1 MSGFKEGFKI
11 ESSSF
16 PKEFDSNVD
25 TDNKEYGLKIA
36 HAIQQE
42 WFNRDSTSCRYVNN
56 WIEFNNRRLYASA
69 NQPTQKYKDLI
80 SVNGDMSL
88 MNLDFQPLAIGPK
101 FELLIVNG
109 MVDREFSI
117 KATSQDPI
125 STAKKQKYVKE
136 VEADIY
142 AKDFLHTTQ
151 EQFGVDAFNVDPN
164 ELPET
169 SEEFEVYKQ
178 MNEKL
183 GIELANELAIDTV
196 LKVNNYK
203 EVERRV
209 LTDLVGTGLGVV
221 KHEFHIYNGIQVNYV
236 DSANFIYSQT
246 EDPYFRDCFYY
257 GEVKIVHKS
266 ELFKINPDITPEKA
280 AELCGISY
288 MINDYYPI
296 LRQYNLFNQ
305 ESVGLLFFNYK
316 TTRPTVYKVKK
327 TKDGGKRVI
336 KKDVNFNPGEN
347 DLFERK
353 IVQREVWYEG
363 VLVLG
368 TNELLKWEVNP
379 NMVKTDSARQ
389 ELQPNYIVCA
399 PELSQGV
406 VNSTMNKMI
415 PHIDQMQLD
424 HLMLQKVKSRI
435 VPDGV
440 FIDIDGIME
449 VDLGGGNVQQPIDA
463 LNMYYQ
469 NGSVI
474 GRSKTQD
481 GEYNNAKIPIQELN
495 TSSAQTK
502 ISALIGSY
510 NNGMAMIRDLI
521 GINEARDATTP
532 DPRALVGV
540 QKMAALNSN
549 TATRHILDGMVS
561 ITERLAYCVSLR
573 ISDQLKYSD
582 TKDELISQIGAQN
595 VAILEDISNLY
606 LHSFGITIELEPD
619 QEEQNELNNHIQI
632 ALKNGEI
639 LLEDVSELRNIKNTK
654 LAFNVLKYRQK
665 RRKEERERREDL
677 QAQMTQAFQIEIQN
691 KTAETAQIKAQ
702 AEAQA
707 KIMVEQAKT
716 EGAIALLN
724 AEVQSKSI
732 LMDREFQYNMQLQGR
747 EAEKVAEKVKV
758 IEDRKDKRQDRG
770 NTQMSK
776 MIEQRHKDLPSMD
789 FESSNDTIGDFD
801 LEAFEPR

>member
-1 MSGFKEGFKI
+1 MSGFKI
-11 ESSSF
+11 ESGSF
-16 PKEFDSNVD
+16 PKEFDNNVNTD
-25 TDNKEYGLKIA
+25 TEEYGLKIA

-69 NQPTQKYKDLI
+69 KQPVTKYKNLI
-80 SVNGDMSL
+80 SVNGDMSH
-88 MNLDFQPLAIGPK
+88 MNLDFTPLAIGPK

-109 MVDREFSI
+109 MVDRGFSI
-117 KATSQDPI
+117 KATSVDPI
-125 STAKKQKYVKE
+125 STSKKQQYVKE

-196 LKVNNYK
+196 FKANNYK

-221 KHEFHIYNGIQVNYV
+221 KHEFHIYNGIQVSYV

-266 ELFKINPDITPEKA
+266 ELFKIKPDINPERVD
-280 AELCGISY
+280 ELCGISY
-288 MINDYYPI
+288 MINNYYPI
-296 LRQYNLFNQ
+296 LRSYSLFNKD
-305 ESVGLLFFNYK
+305 SVGLLYFNYK
-316 TTRPTVYKVKK
+316 TTRPVVYKVKK

-336 KKDVNFNPGEN
+336 KKDVNFNPTEN
-347 DLFERK
+347 DLFEK
-353 IVQREVWYEG
+353 KVVQREVWYEG

-379 NMVKTDSARQ
+379 NMVKDDSTRQ
-389 ELQPNYIVCA
+389 GLQPNYIPCA
-399 PELSQGV
+399 PEISQGI
-406 VNSTMNKMI
+406 VNSTINKLI
-415 PHIDQMQLD
+415 PHIDQAQLS
-424 HLMLQKVKSRI
+424 HLKLQQIKSKMI
-435 VPDGV
+435 PDGV
-440 FIDIDGIME
+440 GIDIDSVQEI
-449 VDLGGGNVQQPIDA
+449 DLGTGGASQPIDV
-463 LNMYYQ
+463 LTMYLST
-469 NGSVI
+469 GSMLY
-474 GRSKTQD
+474 RSKTQD
-481 GEYNNAKIPIQELN
+481 GDGLYKLPITELN
-495 TSSAQTK
+495 TSSSQSK
-502 ISALIGSY
+502 MSALMGDY
-510 NNGMAMIRDLI
+510 NNSMMMMRDLI
-521 GINEARDATTP
+521 GINEARDASTP

-561 ITERLAYCVSLR
+561 ITERTAYCVSLR
-573 ISDQLKYSD
+573 LADQIKYSD

-595 VAILEDISNLY
+595 VAVLEDIANLP

-654 LAFNVLKYRQK
+654 LAFNILKYRQK
-665 RRKEERERREDL
+665 KRKEERERREDL

-707 KIMVEQAKT
+707 KIMVEQEKT
-716 EGAIALLN
+716 RGAISVLQ
-724 AEVQSKSI
+724 AEVQSKSL
-732 LMDREFQYNMQLQGR
+732 LMQQEFQYNMELKGV
-747 EAEKVAEKVKV
+747 EANAIADKVKT
-758 IEDRKDKRQDRG
+758 IEDNKTQRQDRG
-770 NTQMSK
+770 NSQMSK
-776 MIEQRHKDLPSMD
+776 MIEQRHKDLPAMD
-789 FESSNDTIGDFD
+789 FESSNDSIGDFD
-801 LEAFEPR
+801 LESFEPR